1 MFDKLQVAVWSL
13 TYLTIT
19 IFSIIY
25 RQERKPFFPLIPG
38 AVTIAWELLALIH
51 SSGFIGHIFWF
62 SLDIVILLYN
72 VWILGNWKR
81 RGRYFLVICA
91 SVVIL
96 YFVFSFKAFN
106 GMLISSFVD
115 DFLIAIIYLTEIK
128 HISSHG
134 RLLIGVMRLI
144 GDFFAWLAYMQT
156 SVFILIIGV
165 LVFLTNILYCS
176 YCLELNSKK
185 IKAITGIKKCK
196 RTRNNVSSYK

>member
-62 SLDIVILLYN
+62 SLDIVILLY
-72 VWILGNWKR
+72 
-81 RGRYFLVICA
+81 LVICA

>member
-134 RLLIGVMRLI
+134 RLLIGV
-144 GDFFAWLAYMQT
+144 
-156 SVFILIIGV
+156 

>member
-1 MFDKLQVAVWSL
+1 M
-13 TYLTIT
+13 
-19 IFSIIY
+19 
-25 RQERKPFFPLIPG
+25 G
-38 AVTIAWELLALIH
+38 ATCTDTFLRFYWT
-51 SSGFIGHIFWF
+51 
-62 SLDIVILLYN
+62 
-72 VWILGNWKR
+72 
-81 RGRYFLVICA
+81 YFLVFIRH
-91 SVVIL
+91 I
-96 YFVFSFKAFN
+96 YSF
-106 GMLISSFVD
+106 FVD